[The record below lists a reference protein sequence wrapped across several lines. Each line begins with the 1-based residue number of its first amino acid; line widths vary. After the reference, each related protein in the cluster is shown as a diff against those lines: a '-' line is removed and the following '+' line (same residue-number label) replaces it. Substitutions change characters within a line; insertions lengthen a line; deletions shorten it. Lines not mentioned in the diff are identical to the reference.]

1 MEENFLYYGD
11 NLDILRR
18 HIRDETIDL
27 IYLDPPF
34 KSDQDYNI
42 LFAERNGSKA
52 AAQIKAFDDTWH
64 WDKVSAAAYEEIVE
78 TGTQQ
83 VAQAMRAFR
92 TFLGETDMM
101 AYLAMMAP
109 RLVAMH
115 RVLKPTSSIYLHCD
129 PTASHYLKMLMDAVF
144 GIKNFRNEIIWKRT
158 DAKGNV
164 QKKYGWIHDRLLF
177 YTKTNVWTWNQQ
189 YIPYD
194 KEYIEQFYNKIDKS
208 GRRYQATDLTAP
220 MVRASK
226 GQVYSWKG
234 YTPPPSRCF
243 VYNKEKMTKL
253 EKDGK
258 IEYTK
263 TGCPRYIRYFDEME
277 GNKCPDIWTDIK
289 IAQKNERLG
298 YPTQKPEALLERII
312 KANSNEGD
320 LILDPFC
327 GCGTAIV
334 VAQRLNRQWIGIDIT
349 HLAVALMKHRLHDM
363 FGDKVQYKVVGEP
376 VSLPDAKAL
385 AEYDPYQFQWWAL
398 GLVGARPIEEKKGAD
413 RGIDGRLYFHDETD
427 SKKGKTKQIMLSV

>member
-115 RVLKPTSSIYLHCD
+115 RGLKPTSSIYLHCD

-298 YPTQKPEALLERII
+298 YPT
-312 KANSNEGD
+312 
-320 LILDPFC
+320 
-327 GCGTAIV
+327 
-334 VAQRLNRQWIGIDIT
+334 
-349 HLAVALMKHRLHDM
+349 
-363 FGDKVQYKVVGEP
+363 
-376 VSLPDAKAL
+376 
-385 AEYDPYQFQWWAL
+385 
-398 GLVGARPIEEKKGAD
+398 
-413 RGIDGRLYFHDETD
+413 
-427 SKKGKTKQIMLSV
+427 